1 MAKID
6 LIGGKPDLKKL
17 AKAGRIKLKPDG
29 DVENQPVNPVLYVD
43 KKEIK
48 HESGFVLGTVEVPVN
63 GGHAHM
69 EGSVWRVALRGPK
82 KYHEKVL
89 KDNKRMIMQGEQG
102 FRPSA
107 PELTEPEF
115 DEYQEYLAFL
125 KSEGVDMAEDEAF
138 YSWKKQPKKGPGRPK
153 KEETEEVSA

>member
-1 MAKID
+1 M
-6 LIGGKPDLKKL
+6 KKL
-17 AKAGRIKLKPDG
+17 AKAGRVRLKPDG
-29 DVENQPVNPVLYVD
+29 EVEGQPVNPVLEIQ

-48 HESGFVLGTVEVPVN
+48 HESGFVMGTIEIPVN

-69 EGSVWRVALRGPK
+69 EGSVWRVALNGPK

-89 KDNKRMIMQGEQG
+89 KDEKRKLMSGPLG

-115 DEYQEYLAFL
+115 DEYVKYKEFLAE
-125 KSEGVDMAEDEAF
+125 KNVTIAEDAEF
-138 YSWKKQPKKGPGRPK
+138 YAWLKADKKK
-153 KEETEEVSA
+153 A

>member
-1 MAKID
+1 MSKIE

-29 DVENQPVNPVLYVD
+29 DVEGQPINPVLYVD

-48 HESGFVLGTVEVPVN
+48 HESGFVLGTLEVPVN

-69 EGSVWRVALRGPK
+69 EGSVWRVALNGPK

-89 KDNKRMIMQGEQG
+89 KDEKRMIMQGEQG

-107 PELTEPEF
+107 PELSEPEF
-115 DEYQEYLAFL
+115 DEYQQYKVML
-125 KSEGVDMAEDEAF
+125 KEKNVTIAEDADF
-138 YSWKKQPKKGPGRPK
+138 YAWMKKPK
-153 KEETEEVSA
+153 KEKKDETL